1 MLQILEI
8 FSFQSGYMGGVATMI
23 DAYIKGKEEFAQNN
37 CKLTHLNIAPTINT
51 GIVKFDNIAYI
62 FTQRKAVRKYLDKN
76 HYDVVHIHT
85 SREFLFLKD
94 VLLAKMIRKRYN
106 VRIMITIHVGS
117 IHTVY
122 NRIGWF
128 KEKSIRL
135 LNKYVDK
142 VIFLSKVMSRDF
154 IEAGLDEKRTV
165 LLYNFYRFIPTEFV
179 PSEEKEPLQLLYV
192 GAIHRE
198 KGIMELLRALSEMAN
213 LNYHL
218 NVCGKLT
225 DNSIKNEVEQMKQ
238 LLGCKVSFL
247 GYVTGE
253 AKTRLFHDSD
263 MLILPSYHEGL
274 PLVIMEALGAGCAI
288 MSTPVGSIPEI
299 LQDENCLWVDI
310 ASVESIKNQLKSL
323 TENKLTAMKIANKE
337 LGQAFT
343 FQEHVKTLAEIYN
356 NEINDRQNISF
367 IHTEL

>member
-8 FSFQSGYMGGVATMI
+8 FSFQGGYMGGVATMI
-23 DAYIKGKEEFAQNN
+23 DTYMKGAEEFAQNN

-62 FTQRKAVRKYLDKN
+62 FTQRKAIRKYLDEN
-76 HYDVVHIHT
+76 HYDVIHIHT
-85 SREFLFLKD
+85 SREFLFVKD
-94 VLLAKMIRKRYN
+94 ILLAEMIRKRYN
-106 VRIMITIHVGS
+106 THITITIHVGS
-117 IHTVY
+117 MHTVY

-128 KEKSIRL
+128 KKKSISL

-142 VIFLSKVMSRDF
+142 VILLSKEMRNDF
-154 IEAGLDEKRTV
+154 IHAGLDEGRTV
-165 LLYNFYRFIPTEFV
+165 VLYNFYRFVSTDITTF
-179 PSEEKEPLQLLYV
+179 EEKKPLQLLYV

-198 KGIMELLRALSEMAN
+198 KGITELLRALLEMPD

-225 DNSIKNEVEQMKQ
+225 DKSIKNEVEQMKQ

-253 AKTRLFHDSD
+253 AKTKLFHDSD

-274 PLVIMEALGAGCAI
+274 PLVIMEALGSGCAI
-288 MSTPVGSIPEI
+288 MATPVGAIPEV
-299 LQDENCLWVDI
+299 LQDENCLWIDV
-310 ASVESIKNQLKSL
+310 ASVETIKNHLKSL
-323 TENKLTAMKIANKE
+323 TENKLTAMKIANKK

-343 FQEHVKTLAEIYN
+343 FQEHVKALAEIYN
-356 NEINDRQNISF
+356 KEIND
-367 IHTEL
+367 